1 MAQDLRICFVGDS
14 FTAGAGDETALG
26 WVGRISAS
34 AWHRGVALTPYNLGI
49 RRDTSADIRRRAE
62 AEVLARLLAAGGDAH
77 AVVFCFGANDTTF
90 EDGMPRV
97 PPEATR
103 DNAGALLGW
112 SAARWPTL
120 MLGPPPALHDAVQD
134 ARVAALSPELGAV
147 AEALGVPFL
156 PLHAPLSATHAWR
169 AGAARG
175 DGVHPD
181 AAGYAAMAALV
192 EAWQPWRRLTG
203 G

>member
-1 MAQDLRICFVGDS
+1 MTLDLRICFVGDS

-26 WVGRISAS
+26 WVGRVTAA
-34 AWHRGVALTPYNLGI
+34 AWQRGVALTAYNLGI

-62 AEVLARLLAAGGDAH
+62 AEVLARLLRAGDAA
-77 AVVFCFGANDTTF
+77 AVVFCFGANDATH

-97 PPEATR
+97 PPEVTAA
-103 DNAGALLGW
+103 NARALLGW
-112 SAARWPTL
+112 ATERWPVL
-120 MLGPPPALHDAVQD
+120 LLGVPPLAHDAAHD
-134 ARVAALSPELGAV
+134 ARAAALEPRLAAVAAE
-147 AEALGVPFL
+147 LGVPFL
-156 PLHAPLSATHAWR
+156 PLHAPLSAAPAWL
-169 AGAARG
+169 AGTARG

-192 EAWQPWRRLTG
+192 EHWPPWRRLTG